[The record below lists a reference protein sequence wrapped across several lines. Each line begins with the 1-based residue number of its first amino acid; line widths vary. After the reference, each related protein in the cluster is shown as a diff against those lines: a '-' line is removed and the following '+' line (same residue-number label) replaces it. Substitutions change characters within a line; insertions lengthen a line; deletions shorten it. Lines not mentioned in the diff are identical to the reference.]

1 MNRGVEEVRRAV
13 FFVYTN
19 MVTYAIVV
27 VGALTLFTLVLS
39 WPISLLGVGIFSI
52 LFLSHAFA
60 YSMLRAPIREAHL
73 TKLFM
78 AIGAAYAALIVISVA
93 VFILAGS

>member
-1 MNRGVEEVRRAV
+1 MDEVKRAV

-39 WPISLLGVGIFSI
+39 WPIPLLGVGIFSV

-60 YSMLRAPIREAHL
+60 YVMLKAPIHEAHL
-73 TKLFM
+73 NRLFL
-78 AIGAAYAALIVISVA
+78 AIGAAYAALVVLSAAI
-93 VFILAGS
+93 FILAGP